1 LFQCKDSGAPL
12 PDSGGVDAT
21 LLRLHSR
28 WLMRWLLTLLCMVG
42 GAVLAA
48 GPDAVAAVSHHA
60 AQAGHAA
67 HAADAADAAHAA
79 HVAQAPVRTAQLQLQ
94 LQPQLQQ
101 QPQLQP
107 PQPCP
112 GDQPCDRCQA
122 SAACGHCASPC
133 GSGCAAAGLLPA
145 APRLPHAAA
154 QQRGRP
160 IEPAHQGRPANP
172 PDKPPPIA

>member
-1 LFQCKDSGAPL
+1 MFQCKDSGAPL

-21 LLRLHSR
+21 LLRLPSH
-28 WLMRWLLTLLCMVG
+28 WLMRWLLALLCMVG
-42 GAVLAA
+42 GGVPAPAALAA

-67 HAADAADAAHAA
+67 HAADAAHAA
-79 HVAQAPVRTAQLQLQ
+79 HVAQAPAPAAQ

-101 QPQLQP
+101 QPQP

-145 APRLPHAAA
+145 ALRLPHAAA
-154 QQRGRP
+154 QQRGQP